1 MMMMMIFPLSFG
13 VPKSAEVEM
22 GPPSLERRQK
32 LGLPRRVVVLEGGVW
47 RTEPRAPR
55 GAPGIAAF
63 LIRKPRNPRR
73 DSGRAESGK
82 GEMRG
87 EGGGRKEGEK
97 ERGGVKKEGKKE
109 GGRKEGK
116 NKGGSEHGEIR
127 ALFSAFPPKAPTG
140 PRRAQGVK
148 FSAAP
153 G

>member
-73 DSGRAESGK
+73 DSGRAERGK

-87 EGGGRKEGEK
+87 EGGGKEGRGEGK
-97 ERGGVKKEGKKE
+97 RGGKKGGEKRRGKK
-109 GGRKEGK
+109 
-116 NKGGSEHGEIR
+116 
-127 ALFSAFPPKAPTG
+127 
-140 PRRAQGVK
+140 RREK
-148 FSAAP
+148 
-153 G
+153 

>member
-1 MMMMMIFPLSFG
+1 
-13 VPKSAEVEM
+13 M

-73 DSGRAESGK
+73 DSGRAERGK

-87 EGGGRKEGEK
+87 EGGGEGRKGRRKEG
-97 ERGGVKKEGKKE
+97 G
-109 GGRKEGK
+109 
-116 NKGGSEHGEIR
+116 
-127 ALFSAFPPKAPTG
+127 
-140 PRRAQGVK
+140 
-148 FSAAP
+148 
-153 G
+153 